1 MLRRPSLIMK
11 NHPIMRLNFW
21 QPRETPLF
29 TSGSWI
35 LLLQILRVTFD
46 ICQLPPKRP
55 LLTAIFKR
63 PSLWFCLRRRGQLL
77 RQCHLRFT
85 SNLIWSITDDI
96 ITHWAF
102 FFLFLWWWW
111 WGTMEFHFSS
121 ARPVYYYDHY
131 KPCVSL
137 PQLFCVCFVSSAAK
151 S

>member
-11 NHPIMRLNFW
+11 NYPIMRLNFW

-55 LLTAIFKR
+55 LLTAILKGPVSGYACGGGVSFYD
-63 PSLWFCLRRRGQLL
+63 SVTSG
-77 RQCHLRFT
+77 

-111 WGTMEFHFSS
+111 GGTVEFHFSS